1 VICSISLFS
10 LQSHSARTTRT
21 GPQPRPADNTATNVK
36 LFPLCGSIADSVD
49 GYGKIDAGRFVEL
62 ARTWPLVKPQ
72 AWFDSPAVYLPTDE
86 IPRLSR
92 PTTENPDTIK
102 RQNGGDDEQS
112 NDPIVTGTGTYITS
126 DGIKSTYEVT
136 QEMLDEAN
144 VERLEHVTARVWID
158 HQRRGDVEVELLSP
172 SGQLSVLARQRR
184 FDEATTGFA
193 GWKFMSVKHWYV
205 IDSSRGKCR

>member
-1 VICSISLFS
+1 MRV
-10 LQSHSARTTRT
+10 
-21 GPQPRPADNTATNVK
+21 
-36 LFPLCGSIADSVD
+36 ADSID

-72 AWFDSPAVYLPTDE
+72 AWFDSPAVYLPTDG

-102 RQNGGDDEQS
+102 RQDEGDNEQS
-112 NDPIVTGTGTYITS
+112 NPDPIVTGTGTYITS

-184 FDEATTGFA
+184 FDEATSGFA

-205 IDSSRGKCR
+205 HIPGKKEARC

>member
-10 LQSHSARTTRT
+10 LPYHSARTIRT
-21 GPQPRPADNTATNVK
+21 GLQPRPADNTATNVK
-36 LFPLCGSIADSVD
+36 LFPLCCSVADSID

-62 ARTWPLVKPQ
+62 AKTWPLVKPQ

-205 IDSSRGKCR
+205 IDKPRRDWR

>member
-1 VICSISLFS
+1 MQVPSF
-10 LQSHSARTTRT
+10 
-21 GPQPRPADNTATNVK
+21 NVRN
-36 LFPLCGSIADSVD
+36 SADSID

-62 ARTWPLVKPQ
+62 AKTWPLVKPQ
-72 AWFDSPAVYLPTDE
+72 AWFDSPAVYLPTDGT
-86 IPRLSR
+86 PRLSR
-92 PTTENPDTIK
+92 PTTENPDTQAK
-102 RQNGGDDEQS
+102 RQDEGENGEQS
-112 NDPIVTGTGTYITS
+112 NPDPIVTGTGSYISS

-144 VERLEHVTARVWID
+144 VERLEHVTVRVWID

-205 IDSSRGKCR
+205 AIQ